1 MNIAFARYTMILGL
15 IVLLSAH
22 QDSFGKELKNPD
34 RLSNGKL
41 VPTESTWYSPKVSA
55 EATVPKEKRTM
66 MLAKKKDHSK
76 DRSSKKAKHK

>member
-22 QDSFGKELKNPD
+22 QDSSGKELKNPD

-41 VPTESTWYSPKVSA
+41 VPTESTWYGPKMFA
-55 EATVPKEKRTM
+55 EAIVPKEQRKM
-66 MLAKKKDHSK
+66 LLAKKKDHSK
-76 DRSSKKAKHK
+76 DKSSKKAKHK